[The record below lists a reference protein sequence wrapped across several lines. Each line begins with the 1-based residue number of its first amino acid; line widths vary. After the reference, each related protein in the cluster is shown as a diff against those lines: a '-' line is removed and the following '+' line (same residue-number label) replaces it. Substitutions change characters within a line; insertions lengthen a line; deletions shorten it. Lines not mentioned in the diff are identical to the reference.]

1 MTQHTVQEHFL
12 HAFQQ
17 FWRTDP
23 GLHLLAALCR
33 SACLDCRAIQ
43 GWTKG
48 GCLVAARGIQRY
60 IANSL
65 KDTVADLR
73 VSLVAVAT
81 DETEAAH
88 VLVKLCK
95 DGAERFLDASGVWTR
110 EELLERFAQ
119 EYQYDA
125 WSLVPWKHVV
135 LARVRIPFDASIA
148 QSVEKALA
156 QALGPFPPACVFSMP
171 DLLAASS
178 QRRFALCSP

>member
-1 MTQHTVQEHFL
+1 MIQHTVQEQFFS
-12 HAFQQ
+12 AFQQ
-17 FWRTDP
+17 FWHTDP

-33 SACLDCRAIQ
+33 SACKDCAAVK

-65 KDTVADLR
+65 KDTGADLLT
-73 VSLVAVAT
+73 SLVAVAT

-88 VLVKLCK
+88 VLVKLCT

-110 EELLERFAQ
+110 EELLRRLAQ

-125 WSLVPWKHVV
+125 YALVPWEDVA

-148 QSVEKALA
+148 QSIGISLA
-156 QALGPFPPACVFSMP
+156 QALGSFIPAYVFPMP
-171 DLLAASS
+171 DLLAT
-178 QRRFALCSP
+178 

>member
-1 MTQHTVQEHFL
+1 MIQHTIQAHFL

-33 SACLDCRAIQ
+33 SACPDCAAVK
-43 GWTKG
+43 GWTQG
-48 GCLVAARGIQRY
+48 GCLVAARGIQRF

-65 KDTVADLR
+65 KGTAADLR

-95 DGAERFLDASGVWTR
+95 DGAERFLDTSGVWTR
-110 EELLERFAQ
+110 EELLRRLAQ

-125 WSLVPWKHVV
+125 YTQVPWEKVA
-135 LARVRIPFDASIA
+135 LARVRIPFDAAIA
-148 QSVEKALA
+148 QSVEKTLV
-156 QALGPFPPACVFSMP
+156 QALGSFTPACVFPMVDP
-171 DLLAASS
+171 LVA
-178 QRRFALCSP
+178 